1 MKGTI
6 THLKKAM
13 YAHKSLQNAASSRT
27 ASSCITSPQRTRLT
41 RLIVQSNKGFG
52 GSQQQPNKKKAEE
65 DIPVQGTAGATPPNK
80 RAGRNKGK
88 QQMRVGQ
95 AAAQAAAQ
103 QRAPASLGNLTAQ
116 ASDPAE
122 SVIEKIEFEERLRTL
137 KEEADRK
144 KAEARAAR
152 GGILDSG
159 PNYDNPPPLTSTLFM
174 GSQDKNNLAA
184 DKEYSGSTLGPS
196 QIALGAVSLALVGVF
211 LVANGGSELGYAAKR
226 RPAAGQQNGA
236 QTELAPE
243 QRADIE
249 KQLEE
254 MNKKLEVNENDLES
268 LEAAA
273 VLHARLGEYSTAAEQ
288 LEKLTAAK
296 PNDVDS
302 LRVLAE
308 ARAAAGEPA
317 KATEAYRKA
326 WKVAGENNLEIL
338 TGFANALVEEG
349 KPQAAVDEIRRVSK
363 SPQSKD
369 LGEIELGLLLAK
381 TYSQWRG
388 HGPDAVAQYDA
399 LIEANPQDFRPPLG
413 KALLL
418 RDQGQEGD
426 AQRYILQAKY
436 LAPPSARPLVDAL
449 TAARK

>member
-1 MKGTI
+1 MFAPQT
-6 THLKKAM
+6 
-13 YAHKSLQNAASSRT
+13 LQNAASSRL
-27 ASSCITSPQRTRLT
+27 SSPCTTSAQRSRLT
-41 RLIVQSNKGFG
+41 RLVVHSNKGFG
-52 GSQQQPNKKKAEE
+52 SQQQPKKNADEE
-65 DIPVQGTAGATPPNK
+65 MPVQGTAGAAPPNK
-80 RAGRNKGK
+80 RAGRTKGK

-103 QRAPASLGNLTAQ
+103 QRAQQASSLGSLA
-116 ASDPAE
+116 PAISPEPTE
-122 SVIEKIEFEERLRTL
+122 SVTEKLEFEQRLKTL
-137 KEEADRK
+137 REEAERK
-144 KAEARAAR
+144 KAEVRAAR
-152 GGILDSG
+152 GGTGNILDKG
-159 PNYDNPPPLTSTLFM
+159 PKYDDPPPLTSTLFM
-174 GSQDKNNLAA
+174 GGQDNKNPAA
-184 DKEYSGSTLGPS
+184 DKEYSGSSFGPS
-196 QIALGAVSLALVGVF
+196 QIGLGAVSLALVGVF

-226 RPAAGQQNGA
+226 PSAGQQTGA

-254 MNKKLEVNENDLES
+254 MNKKLDVNADDLES

-273 VLHARLGEYSTAAEQ
+273 VLHARLGEYSIAAEQ

-308 ARAAAGEPA
+308 AWSAAGEPA

-338 TGFANALVEEG
+338 TGFASAFVDEG
-349 KPQAAVDEIRRVSK
+349 KPQIAVEQIRSASK
-363 SPQSKD
+363 SSKAKD
-369 LGEIELGLLLAK
+369 IGEVELGLLLAK

-449 TAARK
+449 TAKRQ

>member
-1 MKGTI
+1 MFAPKT
-6 THLKKAM
+6 
-13 YAHKSLQNAASSRT
+13 LQKAASPQLSSQRLRLAQRSRLN
-27 ASSCITSPQRTRLT
+27 SL
-41 RLIVQSNKGFG
+41 VVHSNKGFG
-52 GSQQQPNKKKAEE
+52 GQQQPQKKDADEE
-65 DIPVQGTAGATPPNK
+65 RPVQGTAGAAPASK
-80 RAGRNKGK
+80 RVGRTKGK

-103 QRAPASLGNLTAQ
+103 QRAPASLGSLTP
-116 ASDPAE
+116 ASIDEPTE
-122 SVIEKIEFEERLRTL
+122 SVTDKIEFEQRLKTL
-137 KEEADRK
+137 REEAGRK
-144 KAEARAAR
+144 QAEIR
-152 GGILDSG
+152 GNASILNNPLSR
-159 PNYDNPPPLTSTLFM
+159 PNYDDPPPLASTLFM
-174 GSQDKNNLAA
+174 GSQDVKNPAA
-184 DKEYSGSTLGPS
+184 DKEYSTSSLGPS
-196 QIALGAVSLALVGVF
+196 QIGLGAVSLGLVLVF
-211 LVANGGSELGYAAKR
+211 LIANGGSELGYAAKR
-226 RPAAGQQNGA
+226 PSAGQQNGA

-254 MNKKLEVNENDLES
+254 VNTKLEANADDLES

-273 VLHARLGEYSTAAEQ
+273 VLHARLGEFSIAAEQ
-288 LEKLTAAK
+288 LEKLTTAK

-308 ARAAAGEPA
+308 ARSAAGEPA

-326 WKVAGENNLEIL
+326 WKVAGENNLEVL
-338 TGFANALVEEG
+338 TGFSSALVEEG
-349 KPQAAVDEIRRVSK
+349 KPQAAVDQIRSIQK
-363 SPQSKD
+363 SNKAKD
-369 LGEIELGLLLAK
+369 IGEVELGLLLAK

-449 TAARK
+449 TAKR

>member
-1 MKGTI
+1 MFAPKT
-6 THLKKAM
+6 LQKA
-13 YAHKSLQNAASSRT
+13 ATSRLSSPCT
-27 ASSCITSPQRTRLT
+27 TLPQRSRVARL
-41 RLIVQSNKGFG
+41 VVHSNKGFG
-52 GSQQQPNKKKAEE
+52 GQQQPGKKNADEE
-65 DIPVQGTAGATPPNK
+65 IPVQGTAGAAPPSK
-80 RAGRNKGK
+80 RTGRNKGK
-88 QQMRVGQ
+88 QQMRSGQ
-95 AAAQAAAQ
+95 AAAQAAQ
-103 QRAPASLGNLTAQ
+103 QRALPSLGSLTPTE
-116 ASDPAE
+116 PAE
-122 SVIEKIEFEERLRTL
+122 SVTDKIEFEQRLKTL
-137 KEEADRK
+137 REEADRK
-144 KAEARAAR
+144 KAEVRAST
-152 GGILDSG
+152 GSILENPLSR
-159 PNYDNPPPLTSTLFM
+159 PNYDDPPPLTSTLFM
-174 GSQDKNNLAA
+174 GGQDTKKVAN
-184 DKEYSGSTLGPS
+184 DKEYSGSSFGPS
-196 QIALGAVSLALVGVF
+196 QIGLGAVSLALVAVF
-211 LVANGGSELGYAAKR
+211 LIANGGSELGYATKR
-226 RPAAGQQNGA
+226 PSAGQQGGA

-254 MNKKLEVNENDLES
+254 MNKKLEANADDLES

-273 VLHARLGEYSTAAEQ
+273 VLHARLGEYATAAEQ

-308 ARAAAGEPA
+308 ARSAAGEPA

-338 TGFANALVEEG
+338 TGYASALVDEG
-349 KPQAAVDEIRRVSK
+349 KPQVAVEQIRTVSK
-363 SPQSKD
+363 SKQAKD
-369 LGEIELGLLLAK
+369 IGEVELGLLLAK

-388 HGPDAVAQYDA
+388 HGPDAVAQYDT

-418 RDQGQEGD
+418 REQGQEGD

-449 TAARK
+449 TTKR

>member
-1 MKGTI
+1 MLAPKT
-6 THLKKAM
+6 
-13 YAHKSLQNAASSRT
+13 LQKAASPQSL
-27 ASSCITSPQRTRLT
+27 SPCTTLTQRTRLT
-41 RLIVQSNKGFG
+41 RLVVHSNKGFG
-52 GSQQQPNKKKAEE
+52 SQQQPKKKIVDEE
-65 DIPVQGTAGATPPNK
+65 MPVPGTAGATPPSK
-80 RAGRNKGK
+80 RAGRTKGK

-95 AAAQAAAQ
+95 AQAAAQAQ
-103 QRAPASLGNLTAQ
+103 QRAPAALGSLMPA
-116 ASDPAE
+116 ASTEPTE
-122 SVIEKIEFEERLRTL
+122 SVTEKIEFEQRLKALR
-137 KEEADRK
+137 EEADRK
-144 KAEARAAR
+144 KAGVRAAR
-152 GGILDSG
+152 SDIDNPLSR
-159 PNYDNPPPLTSTLFM
+159 PNYDDPPPLTSTLFM
-174 GSQDKNNLAA
+174 GGQDIKNPAA
-184 DKEYSGSTLGPS
+184 DKEYSGSSFGPS
-196 QIALGAVSLALVGVF
+196 QIGFGAVSLALVGVF

-226 RPAAGQQNGA
+226 PSSGQQQNGA

-254 MNKKLEVNENDLES
+254 MNKKLELNANDLES

-273 VLHARLGEYSTAAEQ
+273 VLHARLGEFSIAAEQ
-288 LEKLTAAK
+288 LEKLTLAK
-296 PNDVDS
+296 PNDVES

-308 ARAAAGEPA
+308 ARSAAGEPA

-349 KPQAAVDEIRRVSK
+349 KPQAAVEQIRAVSK
-363 SPQSKD
+363 SNQVKD
-369 LGEIELGLLLAK
+369 IGEVELGLLLAK

-449 TAARK
+449 TAKRQ